1 MECQG
6 LKHALECLIPNF
18 DEAVKTFAWTSKRPC
33 AQRSFTKIAC
43 KKVSFATIGWT
54 NRQGTTHHPIKLIG
68 LSLGKA
74 VKIKGIN
81 KMIIPFE

>member
-1 MECQG
+1 VLDNRPQK
-6 LKHALECLIPNF
+6 LHAKRFHLQQLAGPI
-18 DEAVKTFAWTSKRPC
+18 DSK
-33 AQRSFTKIAC
+33 QHT
-43 KKVSFATIGWT
+43 
-54 NRQGTTHHPIKLIG
+54 PIKLIG